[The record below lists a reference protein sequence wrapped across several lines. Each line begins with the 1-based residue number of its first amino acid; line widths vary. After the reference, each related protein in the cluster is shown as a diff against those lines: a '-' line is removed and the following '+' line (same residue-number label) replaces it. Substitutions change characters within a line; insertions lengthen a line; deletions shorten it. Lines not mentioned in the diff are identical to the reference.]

1 MSKYSNMKG
10 NSLLA
15 VLSKNFE
22 NVPKA
27 IPKSSIA
34 NVSIICLLTDIV
46 FSLHRIV
53 FKNDFITLSSP
64 TFDLWGW

>member
-1 MSKYSNMKG
+1 MHTAISIHIAKRPKKFLMSKYSNMKG

-46 FSLHRIV
+46 FS
-53 FKNDFITLSSP
+53 
-64 TFDLWGW
+64 